1 MVAVKNK
8 PLYIN
13 SFVYKIGNMDN
24 NLCTFCENVEETIYH
39 VLQKC
44 SKVQLLLK
52 EFVRLISS
60 KEMRLNFDNKT
71 FEFGDID
78 DVLSKVSNSVPIM
91 INKYM
96 YRSRRQ
102 KNRLTVHVLIT
113 ESIAILCKKK
123 EVRWIC
129 STQTRNDGPP

>member
-1 MVAVKNK
+1 
-8 PLYIN
+8 
-13 SFVYKIGNMDN
+13 MDN

-71 FEFGDID
+71 FDFGDID
-78 DVLSKVSNSVPIM
+78 DVLSKVSNIVPIM

-123 EVRWIC
+123 K
-129 STQTRNDGPP
+129 